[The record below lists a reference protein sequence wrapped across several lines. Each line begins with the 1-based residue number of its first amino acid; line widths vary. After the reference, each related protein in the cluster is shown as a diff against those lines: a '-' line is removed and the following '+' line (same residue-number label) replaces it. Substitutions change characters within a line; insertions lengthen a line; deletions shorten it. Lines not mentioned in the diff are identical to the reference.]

1 MKVGWL
7 ISAFFPQLNRIT
19 PEQKKRIPD
28 TRVLMV
34 SFIADE
40 YGQRDKMLSIF
51 CRFVDVCRVLNESGI
66 YPTGHFL
73 SVNNIE
79 RARDNLI

>member
-1 MKVGWL
+1 VKAGWL

-34 SFIADE
+34 SFTADE
-40 YGQRDKMLSIF
+40 YGKGDKMLSDLR
-51 CRFVDVCRVLNESGI
+51 RFVDGCRVLNEKRGL
-66 YPTGHFL
+66 F
-73 SVNNIE
+73 
-79 RARDNLI
+79 ARTFSIGKQYRKSQG